1 MAEADRNDTPE
12 WRTLHEY
19 AEQIAGSAEDLK
31 PIAREI
37 ACDRFR
43 RAEVEYRYR
52 DAADR
57 LHENDLSDDFRREM
71 LIDVDAG
78 TATRPGK
85 VIPAPPHPADH
96 LVIWGIPEQTRPY
109 PGWPRPPDWPR
120 ERKLPDERYHGIEVK
135 ALVRRV
141 KAAPSIEPATS
152 TEKLLGEEWVSKV
165 YKREAD
171 RLLTMSI
178 TEASRDLA
186 HKSETAVDCRRPLK
200 PRYIEALLRKLGG
213 FPKALRNSPK
223 QRPK

>member
-1 MAEADRNDTPE
+1 MAEAGRNDTPE
-12 WRTLHEY
+12 WRTLQEY

-43 RAEVEYRYR
+43 RAEVDYRYR
-52 DAADR
+52 DAEDR

-85 VIPAPPHPADH
+85 VIPAPPHPADD
-96 LVIWGIPEQTRPY
+96 LVIWGISEQTRPY

-152 TEKLLGEEWVSKV
+152 AEKLSGKEWVPKA

-171 RLLTMSI
+171 KLRGKLI
-178 TEASRDLA
+178 TDAARDLA
-186 HKSETAVDCRRPLK
+186 EISETAVDCKKPLRPRYVENLLREEGIFPKK
-200 PRYIEALLRKLGG
+200 PRSLK
-213 FPKALRNSPK
+213 
-223 QRPK
+223 

>member
-12 WRTLHEY
+12 WRTLQEY

-43 RAEVEYRYR
+43 RAEVEYRCR
-52 DAADR
+52 DAEDR

-96 LVIWGIPEQTRPY
+96 VVIWGIPEQTRPY

-120 ERKLPDERYHGIEVK
+120 ERKLPDEKYHSIEVK

-152 TEKLLGEEWVSKV
+152 AEKLSGKEWVPKA

-171 RLLTMSI
+171 KLRGKLI
-178 TEASRDLA
+178 THAARHLA
-186 HKSETAVDCRRPLK
+186 EISETAVDCKKPLRRRYVENLLREEGIFPKK
-200 PRYIEALLRKLGG
+200 PRSLK
-213 FPKALRNSPK
+213 
-223 QRPK
+223 